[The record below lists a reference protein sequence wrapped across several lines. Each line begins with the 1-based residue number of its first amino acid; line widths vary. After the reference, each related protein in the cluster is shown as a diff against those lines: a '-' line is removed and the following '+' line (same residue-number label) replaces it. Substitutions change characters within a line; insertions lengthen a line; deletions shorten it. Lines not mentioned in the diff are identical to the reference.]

1 MRPGTAS
8 ARTTAT
14 RSSKTETLPLE
25 ASPVRRNRIPNGPIL
40 MVSSEALT
48 LIVRCCIIVPFELT
62 YSTFLPFSRGDSET
76 RLCPVCLNA
85 KSSEERV
92 VYKRLN
98 STETLIQR
106 TPRRLISGHYVLHRA
121 GCSQED
127 DQLLHQGCERSGSL
141 GRPDRSKATRTRGLG
156 EGSSATLVGGRGR

>member
-76 RLCPVCLNA
+76 RLCPVG
-85 KSSEERV
+85 R
-92 VYKRLN
+92 
-98 STETLIQR
+98 Q
-106 TPRRLISGHYVLHRA
+106 
-121 GCSQED
+121 
-127 DQLLHQGCERSGSL
+127 SGSCEAPESCPFPTPGDSSTL
-141 GRPDRSKATRTRGLG
+141 SVRSSSHYYSKQLAKVETQMLFSRIRGLRIQC
-156 EGSSATLVGGRGR
+156 ET